1 MNNPATNKICAG
13 SGAVQIRAHGLLRH
27 LGLLFLTLIVMI
39 SPALAF
45 PPAPTF
51 TIHGIVRDPY
61 GWALKATDQGTVVV
75 KMNGTVIAQGDINE
89 GPRAGENFRVLLP
102 MDGNPEDPYRVGVVS
117 PASVVT
123 IEVQFPNQ
131 TIPITWLPVA
141 KRTVGQPAGSLFIDF
156 SIGQDSTGDGIPDAW
171 KYWQLS
177 LAGYGPGD
185 PQWSLSS
192 LGSGDF
198 NHNGISDYHE
208 YLAGSFATLNEEAM
222 RLDITGFGNDGSAI
236 LSAALV
242 VDKTYRVES
251 SPDLFTWTPTNVRVD
266 SAAAALA
273 SNFTAGDSRRFPLYS
288 AAAIQQPKLFYRL
301 VLMR

>member
-1 MNNPATNKICAG
+1 MSTASFTFHLRRCAFLPAFFLLVLAG
-13 SGAVQIRAHGLLRH
+13 ILCTGDAV
-27 LGLLFLTLIVMI
+27 
-39 SPALAF
+39 AF

-51 TIHGIVRDPY
+51 TVRGIVRDPY
-61 GWALKATDQGTVVV
+61 GWALKVTDQGTVVV
-75 KMNGTVIAQGDINE
+75 KINGTVIAQSAINE

-102 MDGNPEDPYRVGVVS
+102 MDGNPADPYRAGIPFTGAVF
-117 PASVVT
+117 T

-131 TIPITWLPVA
+131 IIPITWLPVA

-185 PQWSLSS
+185 PQWSLSA

-198 NHNGISDYHE
+198 NHNGISDYNE

-222 RLDITGFGNDGSAI
+222 RLDITGFANDGSAI
-236 LSAALV
+236 LSATLV
-242 VDKTYRVES
+242 VDKTYQVES
-251 SPDLFTWTPTNVRVD
+251 SPDLFTWTVTNVRVD
-266 SAAAALA
+266 GAAATLA
-273 SNFTAGDSRRFPLYS
+273 SNFIANDSRRFPLYS
-288 AAAIQQPKLFYRL
+288 PAAIQQPKLFYRL